1 MEEKTKNVEEL
12 RREFFTSKKEFVEKA
27 NDCVALAKSYLNT
40 LLEGCEG
47 KRFEVSYEGEKEPLY
62 IWFDDIAV
70 DTARIRMD
78 FDAVYLDENDQLMIE
93 LSQEGENV
101 IATKLSFL
109 SYDEIIKIADYV
121 ETCHWNKNKEVASHE
136 G

>member
-27 NDCVALAKSYLNT
+27 NNCVALAKSYLNT
-40 LLEGCEG
+40 LLEDCEG

-62 IWFDDIAV
+62 IWFDDVAV

-121 ETCHWNKNKEVASHE
+121 ETYH
-136 G
+136 

>member
-47 KRFEVSYEGEKEPLY
+47 KRFEVSYGGEKEPLY
-62 IWFDDIAV
+62 IWFDDVAV
-70 DTARIRMD
+70 DTARIGMD
-78 FDAVYLDENDQLMIE
+78 FDAFYLVEREPLRTE
-93 LSQEGENV
+93 LS
-101 IATKLSFL
+101 
-109 SYDEIIKIADYV
+109 
-121 ETCHWNKNKEVASHE
+121 H
-136 G
+136 